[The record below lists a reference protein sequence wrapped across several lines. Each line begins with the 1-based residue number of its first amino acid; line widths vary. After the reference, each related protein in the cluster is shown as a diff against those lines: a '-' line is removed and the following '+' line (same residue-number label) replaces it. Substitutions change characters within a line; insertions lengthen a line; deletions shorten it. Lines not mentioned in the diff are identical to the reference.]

1 MVQPDARSD
10 KTQNS
15 RQPRPREAYLDDRAR
30 IYYQASHP
38 ALVGPRHPGAPP
50 VRHPRTLTIIMREAR
65 PLSRDL
71 GTPATPAPGTQ
82 GVLRSPS
89 CDKKVDKDER
99 TQMRAAAFSRVD
111 SLLSRRASS

>member
-50 VRHPRTLTIIMREAR
+50 LAPCRGTSEHQPRRRQEHKEFFEAQAATKKSTKMSEHKCERLHSRELIHSF
-65 PLSRDL
+65 PGELLLETSSS
-71 GTPATPAPGTQ
+71 GTT
-82 GVLRSPS
+82 
-89 CDKKVDKDER
+89 
-99 TQMRAAAFSRVD
+99 
-111 SLLSRRASS
+111 